1 MNLGKGAMT
10 IALSALI
17 PSLASA
23 QLVQTGRLEG
33 SGGGLGSQLTLLTLQ
48 SPGNTTTEQGCITPT
63 AKTCTLDGP
72 TTFANV
78 GVQNGQSQVQL
89 TSNAA
94 LSGLTGDNIRII
106 VNLTEP
112 NTSPETAMG
121 TLNDLRLILYGSSGN
136 ILFQSMGFAG
146 PMDLSQPGA
155 GIGNFGFTFGLTG
168 SDIADFNAVYG
179 SATSIGVAAS
189 LSNVTGGLETINVAR
204 ANNVTSVVPEP
215 STYALMAAGLGGLL
229 LVRRRRRT
237 Q

>member
-1 MNLGKGAMT
+1 MNLRKGAMT

-23 QLVQTGRLEG
+23 QLAQTGRLEG

-48 SPGNTTTEQGCITPT
+48 SPGNTSNESGCITPT
-63 AKTCTLDGP
+63 ATSCAG
-72 TTFANV
+72 FADV

-89 TSNAA
+89 KSNPELA
-94 LSGLTGDNIRII
+94 GLTGDNIRII

-112 NTSPETAMG
+112 NTTPETAMG
-121 TLNDLRLILYGSSGN
+121 TLNDLRLILYGSGGN
-136 ILFQSMGFAG
+136 VLFTSAG
-146 PMDLSQPGA
+146 LVGPVDLSAPGA

-168 SDIADFNAVYG
+168 GDIAAFNAAYAN
-179 SATSIGVAAS
+179 ATSIGVAAS
-189 LSNVTGGLETINVAR
+189 LSNVTGGPETINVAR

-229 LVRRRRRT
+229 MVRRRRRT

>member
-1 MNLGKGAMT
+1 MNLRKGAMT

-63 AKTCTLDGP
+63 ATTCALNGA
-72 TTFANV
+72 TFADV
-78 GVQNGQSQVQL
+78 GVQSGQSQVQL